1 MDFLYS
7 IPLHFLSNVV
17 QLSTPHS
24 LLFKLPASDH
34 CSVDC
39 FHTLLQGAVFSK
51 FHLVDATI
59 HIVGVEKCYRKGLL
73 IYKQTFLSKQY
84 PLIPGK
90 SNLKQS
96 NFSLNLCPLEFP
108 SSSSNSRGS
117 ITYHVSIRMG
127 GWLYTSRKIT
137 VIRAP
142 PIESLTDMVKIWS
155 EENRSTNILCTI
167 EGSRLLFIHTTRKHE
182 QIVVSPFRPT
192 LLLGEGFD
200 PIVSLQYGILEI
212 TEAFAGKYK
221 SFLDFSKPVNT
232 TTSKMFQILY
242 QSSITTGERIPL
254 EIYDLVKCKKLAVE
268 TSGKE
273 FKVTHDLVIKLYL
286 LSGRVNTFRVPIQII
301 HCP

>member
-212 TEAFAGKYK
+212 TEAFAG
-221 SFLDFSKPVNT
+221 
-232 TTSKMFQILY
+232 
-242 QSSITTGERIPL
+242 ERIPL

-273 FKVTHDLVIKLYL
+273 FKVTHDLAELIPSEFRSKLSIARDFVVCSSYQVIVY
-286 LSGRVNTFRVPIQII
+286 SF
-301 HCP
+301 